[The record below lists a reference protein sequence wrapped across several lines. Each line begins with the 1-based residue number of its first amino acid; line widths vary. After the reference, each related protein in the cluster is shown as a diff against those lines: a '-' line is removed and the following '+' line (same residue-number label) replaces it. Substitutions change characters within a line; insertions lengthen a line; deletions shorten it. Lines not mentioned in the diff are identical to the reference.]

1 MHRSHEAAKLAE
13 LLRAS
18 LAEVV
23 DAANVCGHRPIKVS
37 PRTIQQVQ
45 SILRVCDFHKVGW
58 SLESG
63 SKMGEG
69 AEPGE
74 VDVVLSLAL
83 LIASTEAEDRTS
95 LSSSSHA
102 GLKPISCSIF
112 ASRSNCARA

>member
-1 MHRSHEAAKLAE
+1 MQIPMHPCQEAEKLAE

-23 DAANVCGHRPIKVS
+23 DAANVCGRRPIKVS
-37 PRTIQQVQ
+37 PRTFHQIQ

-63 SKMGEG
+63 SKMDQG
-69 AEPGE
+69 ADPGE

-83 LIASTEAEDRTS
+83 LTASNE
-95 LSSSSHA
+95 
-102 GLKPISCSIF
+102 P
-112 ASRSNCARA
+112 ARPWPG